1 MAPQTIPKSRQSR
14 VAAIALVAALFPM
27 AHCLPA
33 PALPPEDDVPE
44 EVLREEVIL
53 QGRSP
58 IDGSPLSPV
67 EYAELEQELSQAPD
81 DSLAVSPDL
90 QSLVFQLKLLRF
102 LKDIVPFW

>member
-1 MAPQTIPKSRQSR
+1 MTGLKLKRKICCLGAVLTLVTAPTFSHRSQHA
-14 VAAIALVAALFPM
+14 V
-27 AHCLPA
+27 
-33 PALPPEDDVPE
+33 ALPPPEDVPE

-67 EYAELEQELSQAPD
+67 EYAELEQELSEIPEE
-81 DSLAVSPDL
+81 SVAVNPEI
-90 QSLVFQLKLLRF
+90 QSLVFQLKLLRL

>member
-1 MAPQTIPKSRQSR
+1 MADFRLHHIRFC
-14 VAAIALVAALFPM
+14 LVAALILVSASTIPFRSK
-27 AHCLPA
+27 LVS
-33 PALPPEDDVPE
+33 ALPPPDDVPE

-67 EYAELEQELSQAPD
+67 EYAELEQELAEAPGG
-81 DSLAVSPDL
+81 AVAVNPEI
-90 QSLVFQLKLLRF
+90 QSLIFQLKLLRL